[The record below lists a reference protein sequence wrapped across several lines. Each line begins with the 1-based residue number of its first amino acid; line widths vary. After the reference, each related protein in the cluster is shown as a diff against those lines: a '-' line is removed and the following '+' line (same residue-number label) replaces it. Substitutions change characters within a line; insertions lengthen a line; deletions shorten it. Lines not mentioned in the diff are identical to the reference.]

1 MLDFSFLLAIVIPIH
16 LKNGHK
22 VVFFQWCIFPDI
34 IDGNTSNVRNP
45 YFFYLLLQEIAT
57 MATGTVKWFNDAK
70 GFGFIEQEGG
80 KDVFVH
86 HSGINA
92 SGFKSLNE
100 GDRVEFEIEEG
111 QKGPAAKNVT
121 VI

>member
-1 MLDFSFLLAIVIPIH
+1 
-16 LKNGHK
+16 
-22 VVFFQWCIFPDI
+22 
-34 IDGNTSNVRNP
+34 
-45 YFFYLLLQEIAT
+45 
-57 MATGTVKWFNDAK
+57 MATGTVKWFNDSK

-92 SGFKSLNE
+92 VGFKSLNE
-100 GDRVEFEIEEG
+100 GDRVEFEVEDG